1 MTCCSSRPPQSPR
14 SPQSPQSPQSP
25 AALLLPPAGR
35 WLTGSH
41 SLASS
46 GRCCM
51 KVLGF
56 RLWVPVTPTSTRTQN
71 PDKPGRHVTA
81 WAEDAASRVSRGWG
95 SRARAA
101 LVLDPGLQ
109 TGERVCVALTPA
121 MTAVG
126 SAAASLFNCVALLLL
141 SLCVLRCP
149 NEFTGDRCQNYVMA
163 SFYSTSLSSSSSSNS
178 AASC

>member
-1 MTCCSSRPPQSPR
+1 MTCCPCRP
-14 SPQSPQSPQSP
+14 PQSPQSPQSP

-35 WLTGSH
+35 WLTASH
-41 SLASS
+41 PCASS

-71 PDKPGRHVTA
+71 PDKPGRHVT
-81 WAEDAASRVSRGWG
+81 RGQRTLHHGVSRGWG

-109 TGERVCVALTPA
+109 TGERVCVAPTPA

-163 SFYSTSLSSSSSSNS
+163 SFYSTSLSSSSSNS